1 MGTLKDW
8 CWMHYEQYMMRE
20 YLQCKKEGRLVED
33 LRPFCEFVEQNYG
46 KRDVKKLGE
55 ALGELLTNAP
65 MDPNFTYVEPSNYE
79 QILLLRPTQTFNVVS
94 IEKIDNLKD
103 HLAGAWIGRIAGCLL
118 GKPLEG
124 WRTDRLYPLLKQTNN
139 YPMHRY
145 VTKKDF
151 TPKMI
156 KELYIDENACWAD
169 NVKDASPADD
179 DTTYTVLGL
188 KMIESFGRDFSS
200 NDALETWMRFLPIV
214 TTCTAERYT
223 YRNAARGLLPPET
236 AKYQNPY
243 REYIGAQIRAD
254 FFGYA
259 NPGNPKE
266 AAFMAFKDGAISHVG
281 NGIYGE
287 MWVAAMIAIA
297 AVCNDP
303 ETIICQALEQ
313 IPQNCRLR
321 EHVLDVVN
329 NYKNNMSEEDS
340 RAFLHERYNENI
352 ELEWGY
358 VLTNAAVVAHGIL
371 YGEGDFAKSICF
383 AVQCGFDTDCNG
395 ATVGS
400 VVGMMVGESK
410 IDSYWYDTFHKKLL
424 TSVDGYNCVSIDE
437 LVKKTISLLK

>member
-1 MGTLKDW
+1 
-8 CWMHYEQYMMRE
+8 
-20 YLQCKKEGRLVED
+20 
-33 LRPFCEFVEQNYG
+33 
-46 KRDVKKLGE
+46 
-55 ALGELLTNAP
+55 
-65 MDPNFTYVEPSNYE
+65 
-79 QILLLRPTQTFNVVS
+79 
-94 IEKIDNLKD
+94 
-103 HLAGAWIGRIAGCLL
+103 
-118 GKPLEG
+118 
-124 WRTDRLYPLLKQTNN
+124 
-139 YPMHRY
+139 MHRY